1 MFSGVSGVKECI
13 AFSLNDCN
21 SFVCTRV
28 SGAATQ
34 QHKAKK
40 ITKVMVSLIQCLGES
55 CRRSYQVS
63 IPAG

>member
-1 MFSGVSGVKECI
+1 MFSGVSGVKDAV

-21 SFVCTRV
+21 SFVCSRV

-40 ITKVMVSLIQCLGES
+40 SKYVMVRAWANPAVGLIKYQSLQGN
-55 CRRSYQVS
+55 
-63 IPAG
+63 

>member
-1 MFSGVSGVKECI
+1 MFSGVSGVKDAV

-28 SGAATQ
+28 SGAAAQ

-40 ITKVMVSLIQCLGES
+40 IT
-55 CRRSYQVS
+55 
-63 IPAG
+63 

>member
-1 MFSGVSGVKECI
+1 MFSGVSGVKDAE

-21 SFVCTRV
+21 SFVCSRV

-40 ITKVMVSLIQCLGES
+40 IT
-55 CRRSYQVS
+55 
-63 IPAG
+63 